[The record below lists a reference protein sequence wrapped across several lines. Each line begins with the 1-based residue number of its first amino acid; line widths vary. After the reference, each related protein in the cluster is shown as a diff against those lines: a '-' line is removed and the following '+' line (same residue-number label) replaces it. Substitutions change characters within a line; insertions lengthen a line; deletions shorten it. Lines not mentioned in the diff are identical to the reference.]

1 MPIVRTYIC
10 EDCGHA
16 IEVVLSQDEWDAPAP
31 WCPMCA
37 ERNMRQEF
45 KAPAIGGSHRAKAV
59 ALAEE
64 IAEQDYGVADMKIE
78 GKEGVRNKVRYK
90 DDKRLPTDMKAEWK
104 GNQEMLESAVALGKE
119 QRLRNGGS
127 GLDVLQSSLKTGDL
141 PDLIEISKRRSMKV
155 W

>member
-10 EDCGHA
+10 EDCNHL

-31 WCPMCA
+31 WCPQCA

-45 KAPAIGGSHRAKAV
+45 KAPAIGGSHRARAV

-127 GLDVLQSSLKTGDL
+127 GLDVLQSSLKHGDL
-141 PDLIEISKRRSMKV
+141 PDLIEVSKRRSMRV